1 VLTMS
6 SLGSLAGEK
15 WDEVTCGGSGRS
27 NSRDPFLARTLSV
40 NKPASVP
47 NRQIQTFQDGNP
59 TTRQSSTPHCLLRNP
74 QAIISSI
81 GAKKIVTNARQEDR
95 REIPSTVRVRR
106 GADAPTIPTSMTTII
121 RTRVPLETL
130 SMSQPTARRRSKR
143 LAGEIPWVQLLAA
156 LRALPFPY

>member
-1 VLTMS
+1 MRR
-6 SLGSLAGEK
+6 
-15 WDEVTCGGSGRS
+15 WDEVSCGGNGRS
-27 NSRDPFLARTLSV
+27 KSRDLFLARTLSV

-47 NRQIQTFQDGNP
+47 NRQIQTFQDDNP

-74 QAIISSI
+74 QAILSSI
-81 GAKKIVTNARQEDR
+81 DAKKIVIDARQEDR
-95 REIPSTVRVRR
+95 REILSTVRVRR

-143 LAGEIPWVQLLAA
+143 LAGEIPRVQLLDG
-156 LRALPFPY
+156 LRALHFPC